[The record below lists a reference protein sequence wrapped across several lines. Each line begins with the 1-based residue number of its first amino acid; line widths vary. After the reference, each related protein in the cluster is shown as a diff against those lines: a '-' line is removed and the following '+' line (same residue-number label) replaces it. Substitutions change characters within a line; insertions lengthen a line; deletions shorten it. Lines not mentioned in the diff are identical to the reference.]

1 MYLIFDTETTGLP
14 RDYSA
19 PITQLDNWPRLV
31 QLAWQLHDHTGAL
44 QSSGNYIIRPEDF
57 TIPFNSEQIH
67 GISTERALRE
77 GVDLKEVLVIFRN
90 DIDRAHFLV
99 GHNVSF
105 DERVMGAEYLRNK
118 IPSAIMDRA
127 KIDTKDEGTQFCA
140 IPGPRGFKWPSLGEL
155 HHALFNR
162 GFDDAH
168 DAAADV
174 EATARCF
181 LELVLLGEAKFSFP
195 IDAKLYESP
204 QSYLKREY
212 YIDLVSPDRLK
223 TSKTTE
229 KQLEHL
235 VLSQNKSA
243 RAKTD
248 GDPIAEQDSS
258 LAFKEQKEIT
268 KKKLEKWTQGE
279 PLIFSHLHTHS
290 KHSVLRSTAGV
301 KDLITKAAQ
310 WKMPAVGLT
319 DLGNMFGAFAF
330 VAEAHKQGVKPIV
343 GCELYLVEDH
353 SKKKFTREHRDLR
366 WQIPLLAK
374 NQQGFKNLSKI
385 CSLGYTQGYYYKY
398 PRVDKQI
405 IAEYSKDI
413 IALSGG
419 TNGILGEL
427 ILNKGIEAAEV
438 EISWWIDCFGDDF
451 YLELIDHGLPEEQR
465 VNEVFRDFSKKY
477 GVPLVACNNCYY
489 MEKADADAH
498 DALICIGDG
507 TLKSTPIG
515 KGRDFRYGF
524 PNHEFYFKSAEEMI
538 GLFSETPEA
547 IYGTN
552 EIVQKIEPIVLERE
566 VILPKFDIP
575 VAFENED
582 DYLRH
587 LTSEGAAEKYGE
599 ISSELKDRIDLE
611 LGIIKNMGFP
621 GYFLIVQDFIAAAK
635 KIGVYVGP
643 GRGSA
648 AGSVVAYVTGIT
660 NIDPFEYDLLFERF
674 LNPERVSMPDIDIDF
689 DDEGRQKVIEYV
701 VDKYGADQ
709 VAHIITFGSM
719 AARSSVRDVA
729 RVLDLPLSDA
739 DRIAK
744 LIPERPGTTLDDA
757 FSEVKEL
764 REIRDSEGLEAETLR
779 MAQILEG
786 SVRNT
791 GLHAAGII
799 IAPDQLTEYVPVSTA
814 KDADLQVT
822 QFDGGVIESA
832 GMLKMDFLGLKTLS
846 ILKTAI
852 KFVYENHQK
861 SYTLDDIPLD
871 DAQTFELYQTGATLG
886 TFQFESD
893 GMRKYLKDLKPT
905 TIDDLIA
912 MNALYRPGPMQFIPN
927 YIDRKHGREQVEY
940 DHEDLVPLLRPTF
953 GIMIYQEQ
961 IMKVAQQMG
970 GYSLSEADVLRR
982 IMGKK
987 KADLLPP
994 EEEKFVRQS
1003 VERGYDEKV
1012 AKNVFAKMAL
1022 FAGYGFNKSHS
1033 AAYSVVAYHTM
1044 YFKAN
1049 YTSEYMA
1056 AVLSH
1061 NMSDIKKIAS
1071 FIEEC
1076 KKLAIPVDPPN
1087 INTSMVRFVAK
1098 EGRVKY
1104 GMSAI
1109 KGVGE
1114 NVIQHIIEQRFAEG
1128 DFKSIFE
1135 FASRV
1140 DVRICNRRT
1149 LESLIQ
1155 AGAFDSLY
1163 DNRAQLLQG
1172 VEDILSYANRMQ
1184 EEKRLNQANLFS
1196 GAGIHTALQ
1205 EPKLPTIPKWTSME
1219 RLNREREFIGFYLS
1233 GHPLE
1238 RYKEDIHL
1246 FSTHSL
1252 SSDSIDQLNHD
1263 SELNIIG
1270 IVTSKRVITDKK
1282 GRPIAFLMVED
1293 LHSSMELAVFSKQFD
1308 QFAALLEVDNVLWI
1322 KGRYS
1327 KRDRGNSMI
1336 VQAVERVEN
1345 LREKYQDKLR
1355 LSIRL
1360 HTHNLQ
1366 SSSIDRLAQLFSL
1379 HQGLT
1384 YVKAEIE
1391 SEQMERP
1398 VAMNIRKYVVDPSPT
1413 LMYELRTLLGKEN
1426 VKLALQ
1432 NGTR

>member
-405 IAEYSKDI
+405 IADYSKDI